1 MDLKILQ
8 RARSRY
14 MSGNILERL
23 DPELKAIV
31 EAMSKAPPLPFDNIP
46 LARKMARQNFAAMKQ
61 PDLPGLLVNDLEIE
75 GARGA
80 PAIRIR
86 TYRPQKSRGR
96 LPAMLWIHGGG
107 YIFGDLDQE
116 DALCRRNAL
125 AWKCVIVSVEYRLAP
140 ECHYPE
146 PLEDCYTALKW
157 LAANCAELKA
167 DSTRIAIGGASA
179 GGGLA
184 AGLSLLARDRAE
196 VKSIFQLLLYPMLDD
211 CNVRPAGPNTP
222 DAIMWTRAANLVGW
236 RSYLGYEPG
245 GAGVACYASVCRA
258 ADLKGL
264 PPTYITVGDL
274 DLFAAENIE
283 YARRLVQ
290 AGVSTELHVYPGGP
304 HAFDMLAPQADIARR
319 FTADIHHAVRKAWLK
334 K

>member
-1 MDLKILQ
+1 M
-8 RARSRY
+8 SR
-14 MSGNILERL
+14 NILERL
-23 DPELKAIV
+23 DPQLLKIV
-31 EAMSKAPPLPFDNIP
+31 EVMGKAPPLPFDNIP
-46 LARKMARQNFAAMKQ
+46 VARKMARQNFAAMKQ
-61 PDLPGLLVNDLEIE
+61 PDLPGLLVKDLAVD
-75 GARGA
+75 GARGV
-80 PAIRIR
+80 PSVRVRI
-86 TYRPQKSRGR
+86 YRPEKSRAR

-211 CNVRPAGPNTP
+211 CNVKPAGPKTP

-245 GAGVACYASVCRA
+245 RTGVSCYASAYRA
-258 ADLKGL
+258 TDLAGL
-264 PPTYITVGDL
+264 PPTYIAVGDL
-274 DLFAAENIE
+274 DLFASENIG
-283 YARRLVQ
+283 YGRRLVES
-290 AGVSTELHVYPGGP
+290 GVPTELHVYPGGP
-304 HAFDMLAPQADIARR
+304 HAFDMLAPEADIARR
-319 FTADIHHAVRKAWLK
+319 FTDDINHAVRKAWLQK
-334 K
+334 